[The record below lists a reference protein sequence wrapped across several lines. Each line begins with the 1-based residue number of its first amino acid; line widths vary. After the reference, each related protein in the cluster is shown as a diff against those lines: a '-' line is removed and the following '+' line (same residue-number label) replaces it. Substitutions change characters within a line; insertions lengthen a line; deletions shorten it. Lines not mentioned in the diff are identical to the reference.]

1 MSLVIDVLLMDV
13 VMIVGI
19 IISVLEDTTNIEKFL
34 DTDVVEILVFSD
46 SDIDGNSNLLDDIIL
61 EVEFIGC
68 INVEFMTVVDVVVVV
83 VVVIIVTVV
92 GNGVDNTSV
101 S

>member
-46 SDIDGNSNLLDDIIL
+46 SELDGDSNSLDDIIL
-61 EVEFIGC
+61 AEFI
-68 INVEFMTVVDVVVVV
+68 D
-83 VVVIIVTVV
+83 
-92 GNGVDNTSV
+92 
-101 S
+101 